1 MDDKLGRDILTQLR
15 RLAKAQER
23 MADALEAANAAD
35 LLEAANAA
43 DLLAMIQ
50 EALGGREDATG
61 AQNES
66 EGQGEAIAAY
76 VASLR

>member
-1 MDDKLGRDILTQLR
+1 LTVDDKLGRDTLTQLR

-23 MADALEAANAAD
+23 TADALEAANAAD
-35 LLEAANAA
+35 P
-43 DLLAMIQ
+43 LAMIQ

-61 AQNES
+61 AQDES